1 MHPIDYSG
9 VILAGG
15 QGKRLGN
22 QDKGLTVLANRPL
35 IAYVIDRF
43 SPQLDSIS
51 ISANQNISEYGNFGY
66 EVLEDSAG
74 GYDGFAGPLA
84 GLLVGMRS
92 AFFALNN
99 EPNGGEAL
107 VVVPCDAPLLPKDLV
122 SRLVEVAGNSKSMA
136 VIPHDGTRL
145 QPLFG
150 LYSLEALSSLEEFLK
165 SGQRKVGIWVESLSP
180 EVADFSD
187 QPAAFLN
194 INSQEELLDAENR
207 MNETSV

>member
-1 MHPIDYSG
+1 MQSIDITG

-22 QDKGLTVLANRPL
+22 QDKGLAMLANRPL
-35 IAYVIDRF
+35 IAYVIDRL
-43 SPQLDSIS
+43 SPQVCSIS
-51 ISANQNISEYGNFGY
+51 ISANQNLSEYGNFGY
-66 EVLEDSAG
+66 EVLEDPAG

-84 GLLVGMRS
+84 GLLVGMRR
-92 AFFALNN
+92 ALLALNN
-99 EPNGGEAL
+99 EPNGGKAL

-122 SRLVEVAGNSKSMA
+122 SRLAEVAGQSTSLA

-150 LYSLEALSSLEEFLK
+150 LYSLEALDSLEEFLK

-180 EVADFSD
+180 EVVDFSD
-187 QPAAFLN
+187 QPVAFLN

-207 MNETSV
+207 MNESSV